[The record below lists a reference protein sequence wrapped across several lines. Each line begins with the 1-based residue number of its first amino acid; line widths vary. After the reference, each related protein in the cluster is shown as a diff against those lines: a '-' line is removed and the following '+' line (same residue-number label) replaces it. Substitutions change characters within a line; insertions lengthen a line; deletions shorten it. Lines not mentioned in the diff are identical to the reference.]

1 VNACTFEQKPA
12 SIISKIR
19 FLAVTNRD
27 FQYVPKM
34 CLELFLETKKKS
46 FATLNLTLT
55 SSTYYISS
63 YFLWN
68 GLLVPYKRHSHNIIA
83 ILFRFPSLLIAMSS
97 LPTHL
102 IITFFLNSNL
112 ASYCI
117 YNFHCECEF
126 LDRNGILQ
134 KLKKICYS
142 SNNK

>member
-1 VNACTFEQKPA
+1 MYFWAKTCFDYLKNKISCSYEQRFP
-12 SIISKIR
+12 IR
-19 FLAVTNRD
+19 TKNVFGTIFRN
-27 FQYVPKM
+27 K
-34 CLELFLETKKKS
+34 KKKS